1 MKNFQYQII
10 RYVHD
15 QFTGE
20 YVNLGVVV
28 FAYNDIFLKAIT
40 TTKYSRV
47 TAMFPTANGAFV
59 SKTLRHFANGI
70 KSLPK
75 DVDGLFKKP
84 YKDLDSI
91 TASILPKDDSAI
103 KLREVIISR
112 KSFFIPKLRD
122 VRKHR

>member
-47 TAMFPTANGAFV
+47 TAMFPTANEAFV
-59 SKTLRHFANGI
+59 SKTLRHLMV
-70 KSLPK
+70 S
-75 DVDGLFKKP
+75 
-84 YKDLDSI
+84 S
-91 TASILPKDDSAI
+91 
-103 KLREVIISR
+103 
-112 KSFFIPKLRD
+112 
-122 VRKHR
+122 H